1 MPDRRRHFLSGLL
14 SLAVAGPLAA
24 SPATEEKLKAIMQGA
39 AARPPAAERL
49 LERETLLREAEA
61 ALAAGDAQTAEQGFD
76 RAALILH
83 SADTEM
89 GLVRSYMQSG
99 QYRRALAFG
108 AHTAGAH
115 LDVVGG
121 AALYAWLLHAGG
133 QDVIARKL
141 LADAQARA
149 PSQPLVAGVARELA
163 SGAPHAS
170 GDMLLAPAR
179 LAPYSHSSHSAA
191 LPRGVRVVAAG
202 TLVDEGRMALVPAR
216 AVAGSRRLWVRN
228 GLGQLVPATAM
239 PVRSE
244 GGVALLRLGSPLPAP
259 STGSV
264 PADVFPGAVAFAV
277 AYAQTS
283 DAGAAWPLLRT
294 GFVGAARGAQGDRD
308 LDVSMHQGLAPG
320 GPVFDQAGRLAGIA
334 LLDGAGGAAGGARLV
349 AAPRLRAAL
358 NGQVALPVSTEGG
371 RLGPDAVYE
380 AALRSTLQVIA
391 AR

>member
-14 SLAVAGPLAA
+14 ALAAAGPLAA
-24 SPATEEKLKAIMQGA
+24 SPATEEKLKAIMQAA
-39 AARPPAAERL
+39 AARPPDAERL
-49 LERETLLREAEA
+49 REREALLREAEA
-61 ALAAGDAQTAEQGFD
+61 ALAAGDAQKAEQGFD

-133 QDVIARKL
+133 QDAIARKL
-141 LADAQARA
+141 LADAQVRA
-149 PSQPLVAGVARELA
+149 PSQPLVASVGRELA

-179 LAPYSHSSHSAA
+179 LAPYSHPGHPAA
-191 LPRGVRVVAAG
+191 LPRGARLVAAG
-202 TLVDEGRMALVPAR
+202 TLVDEGRMALVPAQ
-216 AVAGSRRLWVRN
+216 AVAGGRRLWVRN

-239 PVRSE
+239 PVRGES
-244 GGVALLRLGSPLPAP
+244 GVALLRLGSPLPAP
-259 STGSV
+259 SMGTV

-277 AYAQTS
+277 AYAQAG

-294 GFVGAARGAQGDRD
+294 GFVGAATGAQGDRE
-308 LDVSMHQGLAPG
+308 LDVSMHRGLAPG
-320 GPVFDQAGRLAGIA
+320 GPVFDQSGRLAGIA
-334 LLDGAGGAAGGARLV
+334 LPEGAGGAEGGARLV
-349 AAPRLRAAL
+349 AAPRLRAAFA
-358 NGQVALPVSTEGG
+358 GRVALPASSEAG

>member
-1 MPDRRRHFLSGLL
+1 MPDRRRHFLTGLL
-14 SLAVAGPLAA
+14 GLVAAGPLAA
-24 SPATEEKLKAIMQGA
+24 SPATDEKLKAIMQAA
-39 AARPPAAERL
+39 AARPPDAGRL
-49 LERETLLREAEA
+49 REREALLREAEA
-61 ALAAGDAQTAEQGFD
+61 ALAAGDAEKAEQGFD
-76 RAALILH
+76 RAAMILH

-149 PSQPLVAGVARELA
+149 PSQPLVASVARELA

-170 GDMLLAPAR
+170 GDMLLPPAR
-179 LAPYSHSSHSAA
+179 LAPYGDSAA
-191 LPRGVRVVAAG
+191 LPRGARLVAAG
-202 TLVDEGRMALVPAR
+202 MLVDEGRMALVPAR
-216 AVAGSRRLWVRN
+216 TIAGSRRLWVRN
-228 GLGQLVPATAM
+228 GLGQLAPATAM

-244 GGVALLRLGSPLPAP
+244 SGVALLRLGSPLPAP
-259 STGSV
+259 SMGVV
-264 PADVFPGAVAFAV
+264 PADVFPGSVAFAV

-294 GFVGAARGAQGDRD
+294 GFVGAAKGADGDRD
-308 LDVSMHQGLAPG
+308 LDVSMHRGLAPG

-334 LLDGAGGAAGGARLV
+334 LPDGAGARLV
-349 AAPRLRAAL
+349 AAPRLREAFA
-358 NGQVALPVSTEGG
+358 GRVTLPASRDSG

>member
-1 MPDRRRHFLSGLL
+1 MSNRRRDVLIGLL
-14 SLAVAGPLAA
+14 GLATGPLAA
-24 SPATEEKLKAIMQGA
+24 SPASEEKLRAIMQA
-39 AARPPAAERL
+39 AAGRPPDAGRL
-49 LERETLLREAEA
+49 REREALLHEAEA
-61 ALAAGDAQTAEQGFD
+61 ALAAGDAEKAEQGFD

-115 LDVVGG
+115 LDAVGG

-133 QDVIARKL
+133 QDSIARKL

-149 PSQPLVAGVARELA
+149 PSQPLVAGVGRALA

-170 GDMLLAPAR
+170 GEMLLPPAR
-179 LAPYSHSSHSAA
+179 LAPYSHAAA
-191 LPRGVRVVAAG
+191 LPNGARLVATG
-202 TLVDEGRMALVPAR
+202 TLLGEGRAALVPAR
-216 AVAGSRRLWVRN
+216 AIAASRRLWVRN
-228 GLGQLVPATAM
+228 GLGQLAPASAM
-239 PVRSE
+239 PGRSGE
-244 GGVALLRLGSPLPAP
+244 SALALLRLGSPLPAP
-259 STGSV
+259 SLGSV
-264 PADVFPGAVAFAV
+264 PANTFPGAVAFAV
-277 AYAQTS
+277 AYAHTS

-294 GFVGAARGAQGDRD
+294 GFVGAARGADGDRE
-308 LDVSMHQGLAPG
+308 LDASLHQGLTQG

-334 LLDGAGGAAGGARLV
+334 LADSTGARLL
-349 AAPRLRAAL
+349 AAPRLREAFA
-358 NGQVALPVSTEGG
+358 GRVALPASSDAA

>member
-14 SLAVAGPLAA
+14 ALAAAGPLAA
-24 SPATEEKLKAIMQGA
+24 SPATEEKLKAIMQA
-39 AARPPAAERL
+39 AAGRPPDAERL
-49 LERETLLREAEA
+49 REREALLREAEA
-61 ALAAGDAQTAEQGFD
+61 ALAAGDAQNAEQGFD
-76 RAALILH
+76 RAAMILH

-133 QDVIARKL
+133 QDAIARKL

-179 LAPYSHSSHSAA
+179 LAPYSHPGHLAA
-191 LPRGVRVVAAG
+191 LPRGERLVAAG

-216 AVAGSRRLWVRN
+216 AAAGGRRLWVRN

-259 STGSV
+259 STGTV

-277 AYAQTS
+277 AYAQAG

-294 GFVGAARGAQGDRD
+294 GFVGAATGAQGDRELD
-308 LDVSMHQGLAPG
+308 LSMHQGLTPG

-334 LLDGAGGAAGGARLV
+334 LPEGAGARLI
-349 AAPRLRAAL
+349 AAPRLRTAFAGRAAL
-358 NGQVALPVSTEGG
+358 PASTEGG

-391 AR
+391 PR

>member
-14 SLAVAGPLAA
+14 ALAAAGPLAA
-24 SPATEEKLKAIMQGA
+24 SPATEEKLKAIMQA
-39 AARPPAAERL
+39 AAGRPPDAERL
-49 LERETLLREAEA
+49 REREALLREAEA
-61 ALAAGDAQTAEQGFD
+61 ALAAGDAQNAEQGFD
-76 RAALILH
+76 RAAMILH

-133 QDVIARKL
+133 QDAIARKL

-179 LAPYSHSSHSAA
+179 LAPYSHPGHLAA
-191 LPRGVRVVAAG
+191 LPRGARLVAAG

-216 AVAGSRRLWVRN
+216 AAAGGRRLWVRN

-259 STGSV
+259 STGTV

-277 AYAQTS
+277 AYAQAG

-294 GFVGAARGAQGDRD
+294 GFVGAATGAQGDRELD
-308 LDVSMHQGLAPG
+308 LSMHQGLTPG

-334 LLDGAGGAAGGARLV
+334 LPEGAGARLI
-349 AAPRLRAAL
+349 AAPRLRTAFAGRAAL
-358 NGQVALPVSTEGG
+358 PASTEGG

-391 AR
+391 PR

>member
-1 MPDRRRHFLSGLL
+1 MPHRRRHVLTGLL
-14 SLAVAGPLAA
+14 ALGAGPLAA
-24 SPATEEKLKAIMQGA
+24 SPATEEKLRAILQA
-39 AARPPAAERL
+39 AAGRAPDAERL
-49 LERETLLREAEA
+49 REREALLREAEA
-61 ALAAGDAQTAEQGFD
+61 ALAAGDAHKAEQGFD

-115 LDVVGG
+115 LDAVGG

-133 QDVIARKL
+133 QDAIARKL

-149 PSQPLVAGVARELA
+149 PSQPLVAGVGHALA

-170 GDMLLAPAR
+170 GEMLLPPAR
-179 LAPYSHSSHSAA
+179 LAPYSHAAA
-191 LPRGVRVVAAG
+191 LPNGARLVATG
-202 TLVDEGRMALVPAR
+202 TLLGEGRAALVPAR
-216 AVAGSRRLWVRN
+216 AVAASRRLWVRN
-228 GLGQLVPATAM
+228 GLGQLAPASAE
-239 PVRSE
+239 PVR
-244 GGVALLRLGSPLPAP
+244 GGERALALLRLGSPLPAP
-259 STGSV
+259 SLGSV
-264 PADVFPGAVAFAV
+264 PANAFPGAVAFAV
-277 AYAQTS
+277 AYAHTR

-294 GFVGAARGAQGDRD
+294 GFVGAARGADGDRE
-308 LDVSMHQGLAPG
+308 LDASLHQGLAPG

-334 LLDGAGGAAGGARLV
+334 LADSTGTRLL
-349 AAPRLRAAL
+349 AAPRLREAF
-358 NGQVALPVSTEGG
+358 GGRVALPASSEAA

>member
-1 MPDRRRHFLSGLL
+1 MSDRRRDVLIGLL
-14 SLAVAGPLAA
+14 GLAAGPLAA
-24 SPATEEKLKAIMQGA
+24 SPASEEKLKAIMQAA
-39 AARPPAAERL
+39 AARPPDAERL
-49 LERETLLREAEA
+49 REREALLREAEA
-61 ALAAGDAQTAEQGFD
+61 ALAGGDAEKAEQGFD

-115 LDVVGG
+115 LDAVGG

-149 PSQPLVAGVARELA
+149 PSQPLVASVGRELA

-170 GDMLLAPAR
+170 GEMLLPPAR
-179 LAPYSHSSHSAA
+179 LAPYGDSTG
-191 LPRGVRVVAAG
+191 LPRGAHMVAAG
-202 TLVDEGRMALVPAR
+202 TLVDEGRTALVPAR
-216 AVAGSRRLWVRN
+216 AVAGGRRLWVRN
-228 GLGQLVPATAM
+228 GLGQLVPASPLQGRGA
-239 PVRSE
+239 
-244 GGVALLRLGSPLPAP
+244 GGIALLRLGSPLPAP
-259 STGSV
+259 SLGMV

-277 AYAQTS
+277 GYAQAGG
-283 DAGAAWPLLRT
+283 AGAAWPLLRT
-294 GFVGAARGAQGDRD
+294 GFVGAARDAQGDRD
-308 LDVSMHQGLAPG
+308 LDASMHQGMAPG
-320 GPVFDQAGRLAGIA
+320 GPVFDQAGRFAGVA
-334 LLDGAGGAAGGARLV
+334 LSDGAGVRLV
-349 AAPRLRAAL
+349 AATRLREAFA
-358 NGQVALPVSTEGG
+358 GRVALPVSRDGG

>member
-1 MPDRRRHFLSGLL
+1 MSDRRRDVLIGLL
-14 SLAVAGPLAA
+14 GLATGPLAA
-24 SPATEEKLKAIMQGA
+24 SPASEEKLRAIMQA
-39 AARPPAAERL
+39 AAGRPPDAGRL
-49 LERETLLREAEA
+49 REREALLREAEA
-61 ALAAGDAQTAEQGFD
+61 ALAAGDAERAEQGFD

-115 LDVVGG
+115 LDAVGG

-133 QDVIARKL
+133 QDAIARKL

-149 PSQPLVAGVARELA
+149 PSQPLVAGVGRALA

-170 GDMLLAPAR
+170 GDMLLPPAR
-179 LAPYSHSSHSAA
+179 LAPYSHAA
-191 LPRGVRVVAAG
+191 PASVLPRGARLVAAG
-202 TLVDEGRMALVPAR
+202 TLVDEGRTALVPAR
-216 AVAGSRRLWVRN
+216 AVAVGRRLWVRN
-228 GLGQLVPATAM
+228 GLGQLAPASAV

-244 GGVALLRLGSPLPAP
+244 SGVALLRLGSPLPAP
-259 STGSV
+259 SMGMV

-277 AYAQTS
+277 GYAQTG
-283 DAGAAWPLLRT
+283 DADAAWPLLRT
-294 GFVGAARGAQGDRD
+294 GFVGAAQGTQGDRD
-308 LDVSMHQGLAPG
+308 LDASLHRGLALG

-334 LLDGAGGAAGGARLV
+334 LPGGAGSDARLV
-349 AAPRLRAAL
+349 AAPRLREAFS
-358 NGQVALPVSTEGG
+358 GRMALPVSRESG

>member
-14 SLAVAGPLAA
+14 ALAAARPLAA

-39 AARPPAAERL
+39 ATRPPDAERL
-49 LERETLLREAEA
+49 REREALLREAEA

-76 RAALILH
+76 RAAMILH

-149 PSQPLVAGVARELA
+149 PSQPLVASVARELA
-163 SGAPHAS
+163 SGAPHAR

-191 LPRGVRVVAAG
+191 LPRGARMVAAG
-202 TLVDEGRMALVPAR
+202 TLVDEGRMALVPAQ
-216 AVAGSRRLWVRN
+216 AIAGGRRLWVRN
-228 GLGQLVPATAM
+228 GLGQLAPATTM
-239 PVRSE
+239 PVRGES
-244 GGVALLRLGSPLPAP
+244 GVALLRLGSPLPAP
-259 STGSV
+259 STAGTV

-277 AYAQTS
+277 AYAQTNGA
-283 DAGAAWPLLRT
+283 DAAWPLQRT

-308 LDVSMHQGLAPG
+308 LDGSMHQGLAPG

-334 LLDGAGGAAGGARLV
+334 LPDGAGIRLV
-349 AAPRLRAAL
+349 AAPRLRAAFA
-358 NGQVALPVSTEGG
+358 GRVALPVSTEGG

>member
-1 MPDRRRHFLSGLL
+1 MSHRRRHVLTGLL
-14 SLAVAGPLAA
+14 ALATSPLAA
-24 SPATEEKLKAIMQGA
+24 SPATEEKLRAILQA
-39 AARPPAAERL
+39 AAGRAPDAERL
-49 LERETLLREAEA
+49 REREALLREAEA
-61 ALAAGDAQTAEQGFD
+61 ALAAGDAHKAEQGFD

-115 LDVVGG
+115 LDAVGG

-133 QDVIARKL
+133 QDAIARKL

-149 PSQPLVAGVARELA
+149 PSQPLVAGVDRALA

-170 GDMLLAPAR
+170 GEMLLPPAR
-179 LAPYSHSSHSAA
+179 LAPYSHAA
-191 LPRGVRVVAAG
+191 LLPSGARLVATG
-202 TLVDEGRMALVPAR
+202 TLLAEGRAALVPAR
-216 AVAGSRRLWVRN
+216 AVAAHRRLWVRN
-228 GLGQLVPATAM
+228 GLGQLAPASAM
-239 PVRSE
+239 PGRGSE
-244 GGVALLRLGSPLPAP
+244 RALALLRLGRTLPAP
-259 STGSV
+259 SLGSV
-264 PADVFPGAVAFAV
+264 PANSFPGAVAFAV
-277 AYAQTS
+277 AYAHTS

-294 GFVGAARGAQGDRD
+294 GFIGAALGADGDRE
-308 LDVSMHQGLAPG
+308 LDTSLHQGLAPG

-334 LLDGAGGAAGGARLV
+334 LADSTGTRLL
-349 AAPRLRAAL
+349 AAPRLREAFA
-358 NGQVALPVSTEGG
+358 GRVALPASSDAA

-391 AR
+391 AH